1 MATCRQALRR
11 QRKLTKNNDRSPFV
25 SVRMLLQIHHFS
37 DEFSLHFCIH
47 KLQLTKSASHTTELM
62 NQVNQSHRT
71 ELVTLSVNAVAE
83 VSIPLK
89 MQEA

>member
-1 MATCRQALRR
+1 M
-11 QRKLTKNNDRSPFV
+11 KNNDLWPFV
-25 SVRMLLQIHHFS
+25 SIRMLLQIHLFI
-37 DEFSLHFCIH
+37 DEFSVHLYIH
-47 KLQLTKSASHTTELM
+47 KQQLTKSASHTTERV

-71 ELVTLSVNAVAE
+71 ELVTLSANAISE

>member
-1 MATCRQALRR
+1 MAFRLHSHAFG
-11 QRKLTKNNDRSPFV
+11 NSSF
-25 SVRMLLQIHHFS
+25 I
-37 DEFSLHFCIH
+37 DEFCLHLYIH
-47 KLQLTKSASHTTELM
+47 KQQLTKSTSHTTELV

-71 ELVTLSVNAVAE
+71 ELVTLSVNAIAE

>member
-1 MATCRQALRR
+1 MAFRVHSHASA
-11 QRKLTKNNDRSPFV
+11 NSSF
-25 SVRMLLQIHHFS
+25 LLHI
-37 DEFSLHFCIH
+37 DEFSLHLYIH
-47 KLQLTKSASHTTELM
+47 KQQFTKSASHTTELV

-71 ELVTLSVNAVAE
+71 ELVTLSVNTIAE

>member
-1 MATCRQALRR
+1 MATCHQALRR
-11 QRKLTKNNDRSPFV
+11 QPKLMKNNDRWPFV
-25 SVRMLLQIHHFS
+25 SIRMLLQIHLFI
-37 DEFSLHFCIH
+37 DEFSLHLYIH
-47 KLQLTKSASHTTELM
+47 KQQLTKSASHMTELV

-71 ELVTLSVNAVAE
+71 ELVTLSVNAIAE